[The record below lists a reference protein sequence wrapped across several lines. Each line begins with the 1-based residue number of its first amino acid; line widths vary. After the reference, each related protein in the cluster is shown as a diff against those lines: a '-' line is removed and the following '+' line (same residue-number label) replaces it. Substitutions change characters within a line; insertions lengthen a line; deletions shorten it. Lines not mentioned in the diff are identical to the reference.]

1 VRTLSGHAKA
11 VSALAALAVNG
22 RIILAS
28 GGHDQTARF
37 WNPLTGARLG
47 SLEQIDWVRAVC
59 AVAVRGRV
67 LIAIASYRTVHLWNP
82 GTGRV
87 LRTLDGHT
95 RAIRA
100 LAPLRFEGRELLA
113 SAGDDNDIRIW
124 DPATGECER
133 RLTGHTDTVSALN
146 QVTVAEDVLLASA
159 SHDRTARLW
168 DLTADRRTPI
178 PGGRSV
184 RVDAACPVTVDHRQ
198 LVATTAADNGT
209 VRLWDPATGAVEGT
223 IDNRTHE
230 INGLCGVK
238 LDDAQLIATANRSG
252 IVKLWDTRPSDRELL
267 RISQEGWV
275 RAICPVHSTDD
286 RILLATAG
294 YGRAVIRLWR
304 LPSGKRIRGS
314 LSFWSA
320 QRLQVH
326 ARGINALQS
335 MTLNGAVV
343 LATAG
348 DDWRIV
354 LWDLKGHH
362 LGDLWGHQGP
372 VRALCAADVDGRPR
386 LVSGSDDQTLR
397 IWDPVEG
404 TCETVL
410 TGHTDRTNAIGPVV
424 VDGQPMV
431 ASASHDR
438 TVKVWDLAGRSL
450 VLSIPVHDP
459 ALTCVQASGLL
470 IVGPSATSGRVK
482 RPGRNRAPTGC
493 RGGGQPVA
501 LSATVAVRPGSLRL
515 IVSVAVSFC
524 PTAPCGAVT
533 VTVMGQFCAS
543 VAARQAVSSSVHSAV
558 PVPGGWV
565 MLAPA

>member
-1 VRTLSGHAKA
+1 MH
-11 VSALAALAVNG
+11 
-22 RIILAS
+22 
-28 GGHDQTARF
+28 
-37 WNPLTGARLG
+37 
-47 SLEQIDWVRAVC
+47 
-59 AVAVRGRV
+59 GRV

-100 LAPLRFEGRELLA
+100 LAPLTCEERKLLA

-133 RLTGHTDTVSALN
+133 RLTGHTAAISALS
-146 QVTVAEDVLLASA
+146 QITVADDVLLASA

-178 PGGRSV
+178 PGGRSI
-184 RVDAACPVTVDHRQ
+184 RVDAACPVTVHHRQ
-198 LVATTAADNGT
+198 LVATAAADNGT
-209 VRLWDPATGAVEGT
+209 VRMWDPATGAVEGT

-238 LDDAQLIATANRSG
+238 LEDAQLIATANRSG
-252 IVKLWDTRPSDRELL
+252 IVKLWHTSPSDREVL

-275 RAICPVHSTDD
+275 RAMCPVHSTDG
-286 RILLATAG
+286 RTLLATAG

-304 LPSGKRIRGS
+304 LPSGKRVRS

-320 QRLQVH
+320 QQLQVH
-326 ARGINALQS
+326 ARGINTLQS

-348 DDWRIV
+348 DDWRV
-354 LWDLKGHH
+354 LLWDLKGHH
-362 LGDLWGHQGP
+362 LADLWGHQGP
-372 VRALCAADVDGRPR
+372 VRALCAVEVDGRPR

-397 IWDPVEG
+397 VWDPVEG

-410 TGHTDRTNAIGPVV
+410 SGHTDQINAIGSVV
-424 VDGQPMV
+424 VDGQPMI

-438 TVKVWDLAGRSL
+438 TVKVWDLAGSSL
-450 VLSIPVHDP
+450 ALSIPVHHP

-470 IVGPSATSGRVK
+470 IVGLTAGILAVDLNPASNELAYFRDIRSG
-482 RPGRNRAPTGC
+482 
-493 RGGGQPVA
+493 
-501 LSATVAVRPGSLRL
+501 
-515 IVSVAVSFC
+515 
-524 PTAPCGAVT
+524 
-533 VTVMGQFCAS
+533 
-543 VAARQAVSSSVHSAV
+543 
-558 PVPGGWV
+558 
-565 MLAPA
+565 